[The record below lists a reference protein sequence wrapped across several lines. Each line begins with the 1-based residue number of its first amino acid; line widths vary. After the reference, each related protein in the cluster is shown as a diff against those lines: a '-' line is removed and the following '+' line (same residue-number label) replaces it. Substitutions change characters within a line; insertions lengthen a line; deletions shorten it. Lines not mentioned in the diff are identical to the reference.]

1 VSDDEL
7 KAKFH
12 SADDMRW
19 HEATS
24 KLMNEL
30 VATKRELQQ
39 KTMELQE
46 ALDRVKLLNGMLP
59 ICASCKKIRDDK
71 GYWQGVEEYISSHS
85 EAHFSHGL
93 CPDCMKRLYPD
104 YYGEAKKENR
114 AGEKEK

>member
-1 VSDDEL
+1 MPDDEL

-39 KTMELQE
+39 KTMELQD
-46 ALDRVKLLNGMLP
+46 ALDHVKLLKGMLP
-59 ICASCKKIRDDK
+59 ICASCRRS
-71 GYWQGVEEYISSHS
+71 G
-85 EAHFSHGL
+85 
-93 CPDCMKRLYPD
+93 
-104 YYGEAKKENR
+104 
-114 AGEKEK
+114 

>member
-1 VSDDEL
+1 MPDDEL

-30 VATKRELQQ
+30 VTTKRELQQ
-39 KTMELQE
+39 KTVELQE
-46 ALDRVKLLNGMLP
+46 ALDHVKLLKGMLP

-85 EAHFSHGL
+85 EAQFSHGL
-93 CPDCMKRLYPD
+93 CPDCMKKLYPD
-104 YYGEAKKENR
+104 YYGETKKENPPKTIR
-114 AGEKEK
+114 